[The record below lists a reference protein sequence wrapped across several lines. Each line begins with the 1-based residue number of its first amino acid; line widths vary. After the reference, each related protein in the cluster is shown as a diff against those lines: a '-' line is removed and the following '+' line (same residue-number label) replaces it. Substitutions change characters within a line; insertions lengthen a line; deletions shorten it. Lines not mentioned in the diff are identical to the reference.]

1 MALSPQDATAQA
13 IDILVQAGTNKLS
26 LDEAN
31 KVKEATDALGHT
43 DVVDVTRPA
52 SVILAN
58 LRPFLV
64 SQIGQ
69 LANNLEQRAVNS
81 VEGLDDKYGKETMMT
96 LWPHFGHGVKTIIFL
111 LVAATVVVTGYLA
124 HYITTLPE
132 TDMMDAAV
140 VGLVPLFALSAFC
153 TWPIK
158 TLAYSSLTIA
168 AKVVEVKMQKTAEKQ
183 AAEKQPADQKPA
195 EDKK

>member
-43 DVVDVTRPA
+43 DLVDVTRPA
-52 SVILAN
+52 SVILSS

-64 SQIGQ
+64 TQIGQ
-69 LANNLEQRAVNS
+69 IASNMEQRAVDS

-96 LWPHFGHGVKTIIFL
+96 LWPHFGRGVKSIVGL
-111 LVAATVVVTGYLA
+111 LVLTTVVATAYLA
-124 HYITTLPE
+124 YYITTLPQS
-132 TDMMDAAV
+132 DMMDSAV
-140 VGLVPLFALSAFC
+140 VALLPLFALSAFC

-158 TLAYSSLTIA
+158 TLAYSSMTIA
-168 AKVVEVKMQKTAEKQ
+168 TKVVEAKLQQKADKQ
-183 AAEKQPADQKPA
+183 AAAAKPA
-195 EDKK
+195 ADKK